1 MTMLFIGLVALSLI
15 YLVSV
20 PLVRLWY
27 VPAATV
33 VRNDRAPAWRADAG

>member
-27 VPAATV
+27 VPTATLV
-33 VRNDRAPAWRADAG
+33 QNDRAPKWRADAG